1 LEAGHRR
8 FLSVAY
14 KASHVSEVTAAASDI
29 GSYRPSGS
37 GEAMS
42 VEYIREIAFLQEV
55 KAAGQVWVA
64 RSVYK
69 NIYALE
75 IDETG
80 FSLPIWSN
88 RERVV
93 EFLENARL
101 VGPKYEP
108 HAVLLEVFTNAW
120 LSDKMM
126 AISELQIN
134 PDGKA
139 TRVLVLT
146 AEEFKST
153 QASK

>member
-1 LEAGHRR
+1 MGRQ
-8 FLSVAY
+8 
-14 KASHVSEVTAAASDI
+14 
-29 GSYRPSGS
+29 G
-37 GEAMS
+37 GEAMT
-42 VEYIREIAFLQEV
+42 VEYIREMAFLQEV
-55 KAAGQVWVA
+55 NAAGQVWVA
-64 RSVYK
+64 RGLYK

-80 FSLPIWSN
+80 LSLPVWSN

-93 EFLENARL
+93 DFLVNARL

-108 HAVLLEVFTNAW
+108 HAVPLDVFTNAW

-134 PDGKA
+134 PDGRT
-139 TRVLVLT
+139 TRVLCLT
-146 AEEFKST
+146 ADEFKST